1 MDIKEGLLCV
11 RENIAKAAQ
20 SVGKTSE
27 DIKLVAVSKF
37 KSIEDIKTA
46 NSLGVKDFGENY
58 IQEFAGKYSVLGGD
72 DILWHIIGPVQRNK
86 VKYIADKNVIVQ
98 TVDKVS
104 LARELAKYA
113 VKYNK
118 TIPILIQVNTCGEIT
133 KSGCTPEAL
142 FELFDECENID
153 GVCVRGLM
161 TIGPNTDDVY
171 EVEKCF
177 EETYELYAKM
187 QSQDKNIKYLSMGM
201 TNDYTLAIK
210 HGANIVRVGR
220 AIFGER
226 QYNS

>member
-58 IQEFAGKYSVLGGD
+58 IQEFAGKYSVLGGN

-142 FELFDECENID
+142 FELFDECQNID

>member
-11 RENIAKAAQ
+11 RENIEKAAQ

-58 IQEFAGKYSVLGGD
+58 IQEFAGKYSVLGGN

-142 FELFDECENID
+142 FELFDECQNID

>member
-20 SVGKTSE
+20 SVGKASE

-118 TIPILIQVNTCGEIT
+118 TIPILIQVNTCGEET

-142 FELFDECENID
+142 FELFDECKNID

-187 QSQDKNIKYLSMGM
+187 QSQDKNIKFLSMGM